1 MIIDEYRDG
10 NVGQRF
16 EEFVLSANKNVV
28 NKNDDFVM
36 LIVGTTGTGKSNL
49 GLWVQSLIVPTPK
62 IEQIALT
69 RADLARAID
78 AELEAPSDHR
88 YIQYDEGKLSR
99 RDWASEWSKEL
110 LELYHD
116 VRGLNIFHTW
126 CTAMPNLLDREFIKS
141 RVGCLIFIYTKDIDR
156 PRHFLLFTKTDLL
169 RFLDQNDNISM
180 DTLKKYGKSHA
191 SMQSWFKEYTGP
203 MSAAYADKKDARMRE
218 RVKQFAKKWGGDTV
232 SFTEVGRLENQSPQ
246 TVSNWVTA
254 GLKENFFVLDRD
266 VIINDVGKKELTTD
280 PGLKSYRNYKDIKRS
295 KALNGIF
302 PRDFA
307 FLPQPNQYS
316 NARRDVVELSEAD
329 EAILTNHRSNVVSIG
344 NPRSLEPISELPI
357 DDE

>member
-1 MIIDEYRDG
+1 MIIDEYNSG
-10 NVGQRF
+10 SVGPRF
-16 EEFVLSANKNVV
+16 KEFVLSANKNVV

-49 GLWVQSLIVPTPK
+49 GLWVQEIIVPVPK

-78 AELEAPSDHR
+78 AELEAPSTHR

-191 SMQSWFKEYTGP
+191 SMQSWFREYDGP
-203 MSAAYADKKDARMRE
+203 MSVAYADKKDARMRE
-218 RVKQFAKKWGGDTV
+218 RVKQFAKKWGGDEMDQVDAAKHLGVTKQAV
-232 SFTEVGRLENQSPQ
+232 NGWLKNDFFVDGRDYIINGTGIKKVTPEGLKTLENYQ
-246 TVSNWVTA
+246 
-254 GLKENFFVLDRD
+254 L
-266 VIINDVGKKELTTD
+266 
-280 PGLKSYRNYKDIKRS
+280 IKRLGGRQAQQS
-295 KALNGIF
+295 
-302 PRDFA
+302 
-307 FLPQPNQYS
+307 LPSDSIGPYKQYS
-316 NARRDVVELSEAD
+316 NARTETEGVLELAESDKKVLSYRAASATPSDD
-329 EAILTNHRSNVVSIG
+329 EAVEN
-344 NPRSLEPISELPI
+344 
-357 DDE
+357 DA